1 MWGVPI
7 NVPITHLCIQIST
20 VLLISALF
28 VLFFHRIPNAVGVA
42 MTLNPNGV
50 GVKAEPVMSTGVGG
64 VGGPRK
70 QSATKT

>member
-1 MWGVPI
+1 MYTEQHSVI
-7 NVPITHLCIQIST
+7 DQC
-20 VLLISALF
+20 F
-28 VLFFHRIPNAVGVA
+28 VIIFIFHRLPNAVGVA